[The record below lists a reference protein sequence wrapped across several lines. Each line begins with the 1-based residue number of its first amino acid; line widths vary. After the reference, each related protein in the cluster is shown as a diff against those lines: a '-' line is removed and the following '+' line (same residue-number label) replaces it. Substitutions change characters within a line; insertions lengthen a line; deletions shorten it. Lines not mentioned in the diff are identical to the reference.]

1 VYNLY
6 LEYLPNKLIKQ
17 LINISKINIYI
28 IMEFDCVFKME
39 LKNRKKMRMKTYPHA
54 ARITRVVVVVTQTA
68 ALLAL

>member
-28 IMEFDCVFKME
+28 VMEFDCVFKME
-39 LKNRKKMRMKTYPHA
+39 LKNRKKRTKNY
-54 ARITRVVVVVTQTA
+54 VWC
-68 ALLAL
+68 LLGLISI

>member
-1 VYNLY
+1 
-6 LEYLPNKLIKQ
+6 
-17 LINISKINIYI
+17 
-28 IMEFDCVFKME
+28 MEFDCVFKME

>member
-28 IMEFDCVFKME
+28 VMEFDCVFKME
-39 LKNRKKMRMKTYPHA
+39 LKNRKKRTKNY
-54 ARITRVVVVVTQTA
+54 
-68 ALLAL
+68 L

>member
-28 IMEFDCVFKME
+28 VMEFDCVFKME
-39 LKNRKKMRMKTYPHA
+39 LKNRKKKNEELPVMS
-54 ARITRVVVVVTQTA
+54 TRPNLHIA
-68 ALLAL
+68 P